1 MNVSSWSNVTP
12 RSRTKDEKAMAYG
25 AEMPPGATAQNAA
38 LGHLILDMLFSLRDC
53 SFHDDRRSH
62 YIHAY
67 NFIL

>member
-1 MNVSSWSNVTP
+1 
-12 RSRTKDEKAMAYG
+12 MAYG

-38 LGHLILDMLFSLRDC
+38 LGHLSLDMLFSLRDC
-53 SFHDDRRSH
+53 SFHDDRGSH